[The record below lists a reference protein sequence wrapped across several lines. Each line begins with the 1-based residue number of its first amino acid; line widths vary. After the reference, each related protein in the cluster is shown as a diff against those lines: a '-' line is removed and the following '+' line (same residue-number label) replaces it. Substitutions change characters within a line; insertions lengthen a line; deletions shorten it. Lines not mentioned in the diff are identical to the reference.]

1 MRKKLMKMR
10 TQRILRRAK
19 SMKMILLLM
28 KLKDPVDPLCPT
40 LRLILRRK

>member
-10 TQRILRRAK
+10 TQRILRRVK

-28 KLKDPVDPLCPT
+28 KLKDPVDLLCLT

>member
-1 MRKKLMKMR
+1 MRKKLMKKR

-28 KLKDPVDPLCPT
+28 KLKDPVDLLCLT